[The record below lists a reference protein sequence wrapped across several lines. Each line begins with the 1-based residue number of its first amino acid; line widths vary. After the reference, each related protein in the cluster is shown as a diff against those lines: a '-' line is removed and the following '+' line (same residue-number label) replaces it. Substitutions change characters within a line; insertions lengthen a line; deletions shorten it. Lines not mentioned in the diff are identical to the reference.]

1 MYKSAV
7 VQRFFSFSLII
18 TQIKGSGKPKR
29 QPSQLNRRLNK
40 KSLFYFKF
48 QANLVLFQSSNCL
61 ERKTVSENCS
71 ARLPVQKVEHKI
83 KIRSFLSKTCWV
95 LIGGHAQCQVTQAID
110 GQKPLRFASG
120 VRTVKTASNWT
131 AACPIR
137 TRVANRQRKHSRT
150 VNFCWLTFCV
160 GRVLWK
166 ARHCTII
173 GQATCTFTGLPF
185 KFNYGLL
192 CSTDR

>member
-48 QANLVLFQSSNCL
+48 QANLVLFQSSNFL

-110 GQKPLRFASG
+110 GQKPPRSPVAS
-120 VRTVKTASNWT
+120 VPSKRRRTEQRLALSGHASR
-131 AACPIR
+131 ID
-137 TRVANRQRKHSRT
+137 S
-150 VNFCWLTFCV
+150 
-160 GRVLWK
+160 G
-166 ARHCTII
+166 
-173 GQATCTFTGLPF
+173 
-185 KFNYGLL
+185 
-192 CSTDR
+192 STDGQ